1 MTPLPA
7 PSIPLP
13 SPKQSPAKDRRDW
26 YPYYAGFTEAFAI
39 AVLTSHLSDATTVLD
54 PWSGSGT
61 TTATCIKSGVQSVGL
76 DLNPAMTVIATGRL
90 APFPQQPPLRT
101 LADQI
106 LETARESTPGP
117 DADDLLAHWVRP
129 KTARRIRAIQSAIH
143 SCLKSSQKTVTLHEN
158 ISAVDQLP
166 TTACFFYC
174 ILFSTVRSLL
184 TRFGTTNPMWLKPP
198 ASYRHR
204 IAPSWK
210 TLKTTFS
217 VEFRRLSHR
226 LTFLT
231 DPTLDN
237 HLPFRTGNAATLPFA
252 NDHFDAALTSP
263 PYATRLDYVK
273 GTLPELAVLGA
284 TERTVRKLRREATG
298 SPVVRGQTGGD
309 GHHIESPYA
318 RRTLAHIKSHPSK
331 GSQSYYLPWM
341 RNYLHHL
348 QAGILEIDRVVKAGG
363 TVGIVVQDSY
373 YKGFHVNLQRIVVET
388 LASRGRTLSCRY
400 DNPVH
405 APYRNTQRLNV
416 RMGRK
421 RSHTETVLV
430 FS

>member
-1 MTPLPA
+1 M
-7 PSIPLP
+7 
-13 SPKQSPAKDRRDW
+13 
-26 YPYYAGFTEAFAI
+26 
-39 AVLTSHLSDATTVLD
+39 
-54 PWSGSGT
+54 
-61 TTATCIKSGVQSVGL
+61 GL

-90 APFPQQPPLRT
+90 APFPQQPPLQS

-106 LETARESTPGP
+106 LDTAREPTPASA
-117 DADDLLAHWVRP
+117 ADDLLAHWVRP
-129 KTARRIRAIQSAIH
+129 RTARRIRAIQSAIH
-143 SCLKSSQKTVTLHEN
+143 SCFKSSQKAGTLQDD

-184 TRFGTTNPMWLKPP
+184 TRFGTTNPMWLKSP
-198 ASYRHR
+198 ATYRHR

-210 TLKTTFS
+210 TLTETFS

-231 DPTLDN
+231 EPTLDN
-237 HLPFRTGNAATLPFA
+237 HPPFRTGNAATLPFA
-252 NDHFDAALTSP
+252 NDFFDAALTSP

-284 TERTVRKLRREATG
+284 TEQTVHRLRREATG
-298 SPVVRGQTGGD
+298 SPVVRGQTGRD
-309 GHHIESPYA
+309 DHHIESPYA

-348 QAGILEIDRVVKAGG
+348 EAGILEIDRVVTADG

-373 YKGFHVNLQRIVVET
+373 YKDFHVNLQRIVVET

-400 DNPVH
+400 DNLAHTPH
-405 APYRNTQRLNV
+405 RKTQRASD
-416 RMGRK
+416 RGSK
-421 RSHTETVLV
+421 HPHTETVLI
-430 FS
+430 FG